1 MSTSFA
7 RQTLLT
13 ALVNDINQVAVNKDL
28 PFPQAAQYIIAQRLG
43 YDLDDVEFVDGSGDR
58 GIDFWYASSGGIY
71 VYQVKT
77 HELNESG
84 HIDEIIPFDNSGVQD
99 LVRAYTFMTSDER
112 PDKEH
117 RLSPLLDKLEA
128 LVRNHK
134 SNEPTTPVQVN
145 FSLIVLGEGLTDQA
159 LDELAAFEDTLQ
171 RGWSFRGI
179 PVAFH
184 VEYKTI
190 DDLLKEAWREE
201 NFDWIDVNEQN
212 RDYILL
218 SPLRQAGQG
227 ERDYLNDNKS
237 AIFYCKAID
246 LITAYKDFGYQ
257 IFEPNVR
264 ANVGNSSV
272 NSAIQESA
280 SHEKSMKEFRF
291 LNNGITILCN
301 RYEKPAGQRPEFKI
315 TKPGVI
321 NGLQT
326 VTSLSTAY
334 DRLSN
339 RLRASFDD
347 NCYVLVRL
355 LSERAIN
362 QISDVV
368 LATNNQNS
376 MKPRNLVSNTSE
388 QIHFAAFFAQE
399 LDWFYEAKE
408 GAWNAFRQNHRTWR
422 PRINKHPRSFKAKKG
437 YKKIDNH
444 DLAQDWLAFLGFA
457 SEAVN
462 NKKQL
467 FNKERLF
474 YRFIFL
480 SRPTMHAYQNYSNVA
495 EAQRESEHQSPD
507 PHLMLVA
514 HLSRIFVHKV
524 VPSTQAS
531 RKDALSRKGVIHRES
546 ISTAKEEEI
555 LSEDR
560 TYILNQVLKSME
572 TVFVDYLGYLLFSNY
587 GSNTHELGQVLLK
600 NRSWNDLH
608 RNLNWEEVVVRVAN
622 GAEEIHDD
630 DLLLVLWL
638 IFKEA
643 VETVLNQAWST
654 SYHNARNRSLFIL
667 NHRHEI
673 FEEVAKMDSTLKQRI
688 PMRVYT
694 GGFQEGEGIFGYLR
708 RTIDVYR

>member
-1 MSTSFA
+1 MSFA

-13 ALVNDINQVAVNKDL
+13 ALVNDINQVAVNNDL

-134 SNEPTTPVQVN
+134 SNETTTPVQVN

-257 IFEPNVR
+257 IFEQN
-264 ANVGNSSV
+264 
-272 NSAIQESA
+272 
-280 SHEKSMKEFRF
+280 
-291 LNNGITILCN
+291 L
-301 RYEKPAGQRPEFKI
+301 
-315 TKPGVI
+315 
-321 NGLQT
+321 GLT
-326 VTSLSTAY
+326 
-334 DRLSN
+334 
-339 RLRASFDD
+339 
-347 NCYVLVRL
+347 
-355 LSERAIN
+355 
-362 QISDVV
+362 
-368 LATNNQNS
+368 
-376 MKPRNLVSNTSE
+376 
-388 QIHFAAFFAQE
+388 
-399 LDWFYEAKE
+399 
-408 GAWNAFRQNHRTWR
+408 
-422 PRINKHPRSFKAKKG
+422 
-437 YKKIDNH
+437 
-444 DLAQDWLAFLGFA
+444 
-457 SEAVN
+457 
-462 NKKQL
+462 
-467 FNKERLF
+467 
-474 YRFIFL
+474 
-480 SRPTMHAYQNYSNVA
+480 
-495 EAQRESEHQSPD
+495 
-507 PHLMLVA
+507 
-514 HLSRIFVHKV
+514 
-524 VPSTQAS
+524 
-531 RKDALSRKGVIHRES
+531 
-546 ISTAKEEEI
+546 
-555 LSEDR
+555 
-560 TYILNQVLKSME
+560 
-572 TVFVDYLGYLLFSNY
+572 
-587 GSNTHELGQVLLK
+587 
-600 NRSWNDLH
+600 
-608 RNLNWEEVVVRVAN
+608 
-622 GAEEIHDD
+622 
-630 DLLLVLWL
+630 
-638 IFKEA
+638 
-643 VETVLNQAWST
+643 
-654 SYHNARNRSLFIL
+654 
-667 NHRHEI
+667 
-673 FEEVAKMDSTLKQRI
+673 
-688 PMRVYT
+688 
-694 GGFQEGEGIFGYLR
+694 
-708 RTIDVYR
+708 